1 MRALRGS
8 WLNDYLH
15 KRATWRVLRL
25 LLQVALA
32 LGKIHV
38 RYLGKLLC
46 ENPLAKSS
54 ERFVKGIRGFR
65 ERFKS
70 VWLYP
75 VGVAVARGVQFF
87 PVGLLLEKGSFTR
100 WVGCRSGGYPTEKP
114 RADRRAVRVVRRML
128 ITTDHLDLL
137 SLVIVVSFCCSDVG
151 RFMSAMLVAVRT
163 MLPLHGRRSPTSR
176 LQG

>member
-1 MRALRGS
+1 MIIYIKGPLGGCFGYCS
-8 WLNDYLH
+8 KW
-15 KRATWRVLRL
+15 L
-25 LLQVALA
+25 LLWGKSTYSIWENPVREFLDEIVGKIREGNSGLPGTVQVSVAL
-32 LGKIHV
+32 
-38 RYLGKLLC
+38 
-46 ENPLAKSS
+46 PS
-54 ERFVKGIRGFR
+54 
-65 ERFKS
+65 
-70 VWLYP
+70 
-75 VGVAVARGVQFF
+75 GVTVARDVQFF

-137 SLVIVVSFCCSDVG
+137 SLVIVVSFCCRDVG

>member
-1 MRALRGS
+1 MEGASAAAPSGS
-8 WLNDYLH
+8 CF
-15 KRATWRVLRL
+15 
-25 LLQVALA
+25 
-32 LGKIHV
+32 GKIHV
-38 RYLGKLLC
+38 LHLGKSCARIPWRNL
-46 ENPLAKSS
+46 S
-54 ERFVKGIRGFR
+54 ERSVKGIHGFR

-75 VGVAVARGVQFF
+75 AGVTVARDGQFF

-163 MLPLHGRRSPTSR
+163 MLPFHGRRSPTSR

>member
-1 MRALRGS
+1 MREFLGEIVGKIREGNP
-8 WLNDYLH
+8 WLPG
-15 KRATWRVLRL
+15 TV
-25 LLQVALA
+25 QVSVALPGGGSCRSRCA
-32 LGKIHV
+32 ILPG
-38 RYLGKLLC
+38 
-46 ENPLAKSS
+46 
-54 ERFVKGIRGFR
+54 
-65 ERFKS
+65 
-70 VWLYP
+70 
-75 VGVAVARGVQFF
+75 GVVAREVQFF
-87 PVGLLLEKGSFTR
+87 PAGLLLEKGSFTR

-163 MLPLHGRRSPTSR
+163 MLPLHGRRSPISR

>member
-1 MRALRGS
+1 MWVRCGS

-15 KRATWRVLRL
+15 KRGTWRVLRL

-38 RYLGKLLC
+38 RYLGKILC
-46 ENPLAKSS
+46 ENPLAKSVG
-54 ERFVKGIRGFR
+54 RIREGNPWLPGTVQV
-65 ERFKS
+65 S
-70 VWLYP
+70 VALP
-75 VGVAVARGVQFF
+75 SGVTVARDVQFF

-137 SLVIVVSFCCSDVG
+137 SLVIIVNILKG
-151 RFMSAMLVAVRT
+151 
-163 MLPLHGRRSPTSR
+163 
-176 LQG
+176 

>member
-1 MRALRGS
+1 MEGASATAPSGSCFGGNPRTPSGKTPVRKSLGEIVGKIREGNS
-8 WLNDYLH
+8 WLP
-15 KRATWRVLRL
+15 RTV
-25 LLQVALA
+25 QVSVALPGGVTVA
-32 LGKIHV
+32 RDV
-38 RYLGKLLC
+38 Q
-46 ENPLAKSS
+46 
-54 ERFVKGIRGFR
+54 FF
-65 ERFKS
+65 
-70 VWLYP
+70 P

>member
-1 MRALRGS
+1 M
-8 WLNDYLH
+8 
-15 KRATWRVLRL
+15 LRL

-38 RYLGKLLC
+38 LHLGKLLC

-54 ERFVKGIRGFR
+54 ERSVKGIRGFR

-70 VWLYP
+70 VWLYQAGVTVARDVQFFP

-87 PVGLLLEKGSFTR
+87 PEGLLLEKGSFTQ

>member
-1 MRALRGS
+1 MEGASATAPSGS
-8 WLNDYLH
+8 CFGENPRTPSGKTPVRESLGEIVGKIREGNPWLPG
-15 KRATWRVLRL
+15 TV
-25 LLQVALA
+25 QVSVAL
-32 LGKIHV
+32 
-38 RYLGKLLC
+38 
-46 ENPLAKSS
+46 PS
-54 ERFVKGIRGFR
+54 
-65 ERFKS
+65 
-70 VWLYP
+70 
-75 VGVAVARGVQFF
+75 GVTVARGVQFF

>member
-1 MRALRGS
+1 M
-8 WLNDYLH
+8 NDYLH

-38 RYLGKLLC
+38 LHLGKLLC
-46 ENPLAKSS
+46 ENPLAKFS
-54 ERFVKGIRGFR
+54 EGSVKGIRGFR

-75 VGVAVARGVQFF
+75 AGVTVARDVQFS
-87 PVGLLLEKGSFTR
+87 PAGLLLEKGSFTR
-100 WVGCRSGGYPTEKP
+100 WVSCRSGGYPTEKP

>member
-38 RYLGKLLC
+38 LHLGKLLC

-54 ERFVKGIRGFR
+54 ERSVKGIRGFR

-70 VWLYP
+70 VGLYP
-75 VGVAVARGVQFF
+75 AGVAVARDVQFF

-100 WVGCRSGGYPTEKP
+100 WGG
-114 RADRRAVRVVRRML
+114 
-128 ITTDHLDLL
+128 L
-137 SLVIVVSFCCSDVG
+137 SLRWLPYREAEGGQESREG
-151 RFMSAMLVAVRT
+151 RQENVDHHRPFGFAFTR
-163 MLPLHGRRSPTSR
+163 HSR
-176 LQG
+176 LILLQ

>member
-1 MRALRGS
+1 MRVRRGS
-8 WLNDYLH
+8 GLNDYLH

-38 RYLGKLLC
+38 LHLGKSCARIPWRNL
-46 ENPLAKSS
+46 S
-54 ERFVKGIRGFR
+54 ERSVKGIHGFR

-75 VGVAVARGVQFF
+75 AGVTVARDGQFF

-163 MLPLHGRRSPTSR
+163 MLPFHGRRSPTSR

>member
-1 MRALRGS
+1 M
-8 WLNDYLH
+8 
-15 KRATWRVLRL
+15 LRL

-32 LGKIHV
+32 LGEIHV

-46 ENPLAKSS
+46 ENSLAKSS
-54 ERFVKGIRGFR
+54 ERSVKGIRGFR

-75 VGVAVARGVQFF
+75 VGVAVARDVQFF

-100 WVGCRSGGYPTEKP
+100 WVGCRSGRYPTEKP

-137 SLVIVVSFCCSDVG
+137 SLVIVVSFCCSDVS
-151 RFMSAMLVAVRT
+151 RFMSAMMGGRPDDVAVPRQT
-163 MLPLHGRRSPTSR
+163 LTYLTFAGLVNLLAR
-176 LQG
+176 LFRVNQPYQSAY

>member
-1 MRALRGS
+1 MRESLGEIVGKIREGNP
-8 WLNDYLH
+8 WLPG
-15 KRATWRVLRL
+15 TV
-25 LLQVALA
+25 QVSVALPSGVTVA
-32 LGKIHV
+32 RDV
-38 RYLGKLLC
+38 Q
-46 ENPLAKSS
+46 
-54 ERFVKGIRGFR
+54 FF
-65 ERFKS
+65 
-70 VWLYP
+70 P

-87 PVGLLLEKGSFTR
+87 PAGLLLEKGSFTR

-163 MLPLHGRRSPTSR
+163 MLPLHGRHSPTSR

>member
-1 MRALRGS
+1 MRVRCGS

-32 LGKIHV
+32 LGKSHV
-38 RYLGKLLC
+38 LHPGKLLC
-46 ENPLAKSS
+46 ENPLAKLS
-54 ERFVKGIRGFR
+54 ERSVKGIRGFR
-65 ERFKS
+65 GPVQVS
-70 VWLYP
+70 VALP
-75 VGVAVARGVQFF
+75 GGVTVAREVQFF
-87 PVGLLLEKGSFTR
+87 PVGLLLKKGSFTR
-100 WVGCRSGGYPTEKP
+100 LGCRSGGYPTEKP

-163 MLPLHGRRSPTSR
+163 MLPFHGRRSPISR